1 MKKLIAVLLSAA
13 FLFPSI
19 TYAMPQT
26 DKVAHFSL
34 SYVASDQLKRHT
46 HMTTLER
53 IGTVLAIG
61 YAKEQWIDSKFDKRD
76 FAADM
81 AGVLFYEVTF

>member
-1 MKKLIAVLLSAA
+1 MKKLLIAVLMGTV
-13 FLFPSI
+13 FLLPN
-19 TYAMPQT
+19 TVHAMQT
-26 DKVAHFSL
+26 DKAAHFSV
-34 SYVASDQLKRHT
+34 SYLLSDQLKRHT
-46 HMTTLER
+46 KMTTLER

-61 YAKEQWIDSKFDKRD
+61 YAKEQWIDSKFDRGD